1 MDSKT
6 VPLQVDQR
14 VALSK
19 GVRLKLET
27 PNMIESQQKWTTII
41 INVDTL
47 GTYTC
52 VLYQFISRRIKV

>member
-1 MDSKT
+1 M
-6 VPLQVDQR
+6 DQR

-19 GVRLKLET
+19 GVRLKLEA

-41 INVDTL
+41 INVNTL

-52 VLYQFISRRIKV
+52 VLYQFISRRIKI

>member
-1 MDSKT
+1 M
-6 VPLQVDQR
+6 DQR

-41 INVDTL
+41 INVNTL